1 MGLVPQAHPETT
13 RQPAPP
19 NLVATPKW
27 PHLKISKDGSALWR
41 ELQALRRSEASL
53 RDFVESSTASLHWVG
68 PDGTI
73 LWANQAELN
82 LLGYAREEYIG
93 RNIAEF
99 HADAPV
105 INDILAR
112 LHRGERLCEYPAR
125 LRHRD
130 GTIRDVLIDSSVLL
144 EEGKFV
150 HTRCFTR
157 DVTALRRQHDANLLL
172 ASIVDSSDDAI
183 ISKNLDGVIM
193 SWNKSAERL
202 FGYTA
207 EEAIGRTVAD
217 LLIPGDRQEEEPE
230 ILARLR
236 RGERVDHFETVRLR
250 KDGTPIDI
258 SLTISPLKDF
268 QGGIIGAS
276 KIARDI
282 TERRRAEE
290 AVEALHTE
298 LSTDLAAMTRMQE
311 LSTRLIH
318 TGAFPELLNEILDA
332 VIAITGA
339 DMGNIQL
346 VDDEGSLRIAAQR
359 GFNAPF
365 LEFFDK
371 VHEGLAACGS
381 AMQRGERV
389 IVEDVASSP
398 LFVGTPALAVMLEA
412 EARAVQS
419 TRLVGRSGKLLGM
432 FSTHYRRPRR
442 PAERDLRI
450 LDVLARQAADLIERR
465 RVDGIRAQ
473 LSAHRRRRR
482 ATRSIATTLTGRF
495 SPGTARPRSSTA
507 TASVKSSDVI
517 STQLFPRIT

>member
-1 MGLVPQAHPETT
+1 MGLVPQAHPGNDSAAG
-13 RQPAPP
+13 APKSRRDAE
-19 NLVATPKW
+19 VAAPED
-27 PHLKISKDGSALWR
+27 IEDGSALWR

-53 RDFVESSTASLHWVG
+53 RDFVESSTTSLHWVG

-207 EEAIGRTVAD
+207 EERSAAP
-217 LLIPGDRQEEEPE
+217 L
-230 ILARLR
+230 
-236 RGERVDHFETVRLR
+236 
-250 KDGTPIDI
+250 PI
-258 SLTISPLKDF
+258 
-268 QGGIIGAS
+268 
-276 KIARDI
+276 
-282 TERRRAEE
+282 
-290 AVEALHTE
+290 
-298 LSTDLAAMTRMQE
+298 
-311 LSTRLIH
+311 
-318 TGAFPELLNEILDA
+318 
-332 VIAITGA
+332 
-339 DMGNIQL
+339 
-346 VDDEGSLRIAAQR
+346 
-359 GFNAPF
+359 
-365 LEFFDK
+365 
-371 VHEGLAACGS
+371 C
-381 AMQRGERV
+381 
-389 IVEDVASSP
+389 
-398 LFVGTPALAVMLEA
+398 
-412 EARAVQS
+412 
-419 TRLVGRSGKLLGM
+419 
-432 FSTHYRRPRR
+432 
-442 PAERDLRI
+442 
-450 LDVLARQAADLIERR
+450 
-465 RVDGIRAQ
+465 
-473 LSAHRRRRR
+473 
-482 ATRSIATTLTGRF
+482 
-495 SPGTARPRSSTA
+495 
-507 TASVKSSDVI
+507 
-517 STQLFPRIT
+517 